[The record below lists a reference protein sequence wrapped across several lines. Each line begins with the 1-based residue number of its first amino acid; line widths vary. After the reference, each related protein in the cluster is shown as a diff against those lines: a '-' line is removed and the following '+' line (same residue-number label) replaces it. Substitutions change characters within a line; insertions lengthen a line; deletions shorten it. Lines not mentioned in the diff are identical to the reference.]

1 MKHHELISQGLDAYK
16 KKIVKKK
23 KKKNNNEYNPIFYP
37 ILLCS
42 VHPSQTKPSPKIN
55 AIYAQVP

>member
-23 KKKNNNEYNPIFYP
+23 KEEEQRI
-37 ILLCS
+37 
-42 VHPSQTKPSPKIN
+42 
-55 AIYAQVP
+55 

>member
-23 KKKNNNEYNPIFYP
+23 KKRRTNI
-37 ILLCS
+37 ILFS
-42 VHPSQTKPSPKIN
+42 IPYSYAPSIQAKPSQ
-55 AIYAQVP
+55 AQKSMQSMLKFHE

>member
-23 KKKNNNEYNPIFYP
+23 RRTNI
-37 ILLCS
+37 ILFS
-42 VHPSQTKPSPKIN
+42 IPYSYAPSIQAKPSQ
-55 AIYAQVP
+55 AQKSMQSMLKFHE